1 MSLALGIGLLC
12 WIKKKKKKAQPSDH
26 KHVLPQPQAEA
37 TAAQR
42 ASLPPSFSLFQHI
55 PLSTSFL
62 PHPLNFNTC
71 LSCFLL
77 FFFLFTSPLLHQTL
91 AAYLV
96 ITRALRKPFHLKDWQ
111 LSQWNTIKWL
121 PLKRK
126 GKFELRYAAACRTA
140 LLLKWEQRWRSCRRC
155 IFFFPPFALL
165 LRYLIIKGEAGKQHG
180 SSGGALLPE
189 ICSFLL
195 LSRHS

>member
-1 MSLALGIGLLC
+1 MSLALGTGFLY
-12 WIKKKKKKAQPSDH
+12 WIKKGKKKKAQPSDH
-26 KHVLPQPQAEA
+26 KHVLPQPQTEA
-37 TAAQR
+37 AAAQR
-42 ASLPPSFSLFQHI
+42 AYLPPCSPPSFSLFQHI

-71 LSCFLL
+71 LSCFVL
-77 FFFLFTSPLLHQTL
+77 FFSSASPLLRQTL

-126 GKFELRYAAACRTA
+126 GKFELWYAAACRTA
-140 LLLKWEQRWRSCRRC
+140 LLLKWEQRWRSWRRC
-155 IFFFPPFALL
+155 IFFFFF
-165 LRYLIIKGEAGKQHG
+165 
-180 SSGGALLPE
+180 SSFIFFPL
-189 ICSFLL
+189 ICSCLDIW
-195 LSRHS
+195 